1 MSHHSG
7 DSVHDDDS
15 DSSDSDGSKLSSVRE
30 HGEDNQ
36 SMIGVKFSKMFV
48 DDSGKRSSFTGKVMS
63 RTKVGG
69 EWLHK
74 VLYND
79 GDSEELTRKELV
91 DHMNGVNHSDS
102 ESECDESDDSDD
114 DSDYADKT

>member
-15 DSSDSDGSKLSSVRE
+15 DSSDSDGSKLSSVSE

-48 DDSGKRSSFTGKVMS
+48 DDSGERSSFTGKVMS

-69 EWLHK
+69 C
-74 VLYND
+74 
-79 GDSEELTRKELV
+79 TRYGGLIRRVEKKNKIRKRSKDV
-91 DHMNGVNHSDS
+91 VSYTS
-102 ESECDESDDSDD
+102 RTRDEKFWDNN
-114 DSDYADKT
+114 KN